1 MSFAWGQSLPSN
13 HYRTSEYRRSLM
25 AETRTFATGVEDVAQ
40 SAGEAAIKKVIAESG
55 QAIAEEVGE
64 SVGKQVSEKAQ
75 KEALQKVLKE
85 FPDGA
90 SDEVIQAA
98 YKTAL
103 QETIS
108 ETTQEIV
115 DETTQQGLKNAMA
128 KFSQKGLPKVA
139 LQLGGFGAG
148 VWILNNATMGVV
160 DNFTGGGG
168 PLDSAA
174 CGDKMKEAYP
184 DLSEDELQEKIDEC
198 VAEVGTR
205 IAYLGLAAI
214 GVGGLLAFSLITRII
229 PRRSGA

>member
-13 HYRTSEYRRSLM
+13 HYRTSEYRRSLY
-25 AETRTFATGVEDVAQ
+25 AETQTFALEAVQQA
-40 SAGEAAIKKVIAESG
+40 SEAAIKEVIQQSG
-55 QAIAEEVGE
+55 KAIAEEVGQKA
-64 SVGKQVSEKAQ
+64 GKEVSEKAQ
-75 KEALQKVLKE
+75 KTALEKVLKQ

-90 SDEVIQAA
+90 SDEVIEAA

-103 QETIS
+103 EETIS

-115 DETTQQGLKNAMA
+115 DETTQQGLRNAMA

-160 DNFTGGGG
+160 DNLTGGGG

-174 CGDKMKEAYP
+174 CGDNMKAAYP

-198 VAEVGTR
+198 VAEVGNR

-214 GVGGLLAFSLITRII
+214 GVGGLLVFSLITRIV
-229 PRRSGA
+229 PRRSGE

>member
-13 HYRTSEYRRSLM
+13 HYRTSEYRRSLS
-25 AETRTFATGVEDVAQ
+25 AETQTFALEAIEQ
-40 SAGEAAIKKVIAESG
+40 AGKATVKKVIEQSG
-55 QAIAEEVGE
+55 KTIAEEVGQKA
-64 SVGKQVSEKAQ
+64 GKKVSEKAQ
-75 KEALQKVLKE
+75 NEALQKVLKE
-85 FPDGA
+85 FPEGA
-90 SDEVIQAA
+90 SDEVIEAA

-103 QETIS
+103 EETIS

-148 VWILNNATMGVV
+148 VWILNNATMGIV
-160 DNFTGGGG
+160 DNLTGGGG

-214 GVGGLLAFSLITRII
+214 GVGGLLAFSLITKII

>member
-1 MSFAWGQSLPSN
+1 LPSN
-13 HYRTSEYRRSLM
+13 HYRTSEYRRSLY
-25 AETRTFATGVEDVAQ
+25 AETQTFALEAVQQA
-40 SAGEAAIKKVIAESG
+40 SEAAIKEVIQQSG
-55 QAIAEEVGE
+55 KAIAEEVGQKA
-64 SVGKQVSEKAQ
+64 GKEVSEKAQ
-75 KEALQKVLKE
+75 KEALEKVIKE
-85 FPDGA
+85 FPEGA
-90 SDEVIQAA
+90 SNEAIEAA

-103 QETIS
+103 EASVKAATEQAI
-108 ETTQEIV
+108 
-115 DETTQQGLKNAMA
+115 DETQKKTLRESMQ
-128 KFSQKGLPKVA
+128 KFAQKGLPKAA
-139 LQLGGFGAG
+139 LQVGGLGAG

-160 DNFTGGGG
+160 DNLTGGGG

-174 CGDKMKEAYP
+174 CGEKMKAAYP